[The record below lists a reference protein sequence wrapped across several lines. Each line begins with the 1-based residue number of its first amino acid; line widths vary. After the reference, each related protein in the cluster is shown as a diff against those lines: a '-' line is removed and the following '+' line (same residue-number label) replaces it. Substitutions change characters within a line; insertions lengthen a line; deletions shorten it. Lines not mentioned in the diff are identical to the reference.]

1 MLTEIED
8 SDISLGVDI
17 IEKLIPIAAFI
28 AAVSLAAFVMYL
40 RPVLMELRHTLA
52 TYRSLEPKII
62 ALLDHSRRVTSNVEE
77 ITRQVL
83 TQSGRIDHMTGEAS
97 EMVDKV
103 KKTVDLYNRTIA
115 RPVIMAA
122 SIASGLKGV
131 SSVLFKKRKRGTE

>member
-1 MLTEIED
+1 MDNL
-8 SDISLGVDI
+8 L
-17 IEKLIPIAAFI
+17 PIAAFI

-40 RPVLMELRHTLA
+40 RPVLMELRHTLS

-62 ALLDHSRRVTSNVEE
+62 ALLDNSRRVTANIEE
-77 ITRQVL
+77 ISRQVL

-115 RPVIMAA
+115 RPVILAA
-122 SIASGLKGV
+122 SFASGIKGV
-131 SSVLFKKRKRGTE
+131 SSVLFKKRKRGSE